1 MFYDDEC
8 YVRKLSRGRYEGT
21 MLEKSVAILN
31 QMVKEGLTG
40 WMTLNEA
47 SKQAH
52 HAFFED

>member
-21 MLEKSVAILN
+21 TLGKGVAILN
-31 QMVKEGLTG
+31 QMVTEGLTG
-40 WMTLNEA
+40 WMTLNEDL
-47 SKQAH
+47 KQVH